1 MTRRVPIP
9 PSLSLLVAMAVAPFF
24 ADAAPAWR
32 ESTDEARAE
41 TARDAARCAT
51 PQPGSCG
58 SPTGS

>member
-9 PSLSLLVAMAVAPFF
+9 PSLSLVLAMAVAPFF
-24 ADAAPAWR
+24 ADAAPAGR
-32 ESTDEARAE
+32 ESTDDARVE